1 MPTVSEAHEGRFAQ
15 DVTIGEHH
23 LRADEPLS
31 VGGQNSGPTP
41 YDLLVASLGACTAM
55 TIRMY
60 ADHQQWP
67 LEHVNVRL
75 KHEKVYARD
84 CAQCEN

>member
-1 MPTVSEAHEGRFAQ
+1 
-15 DVTIGEHH
+15 
-23 LRADEPLS
+23 
-31 VGGQNSGPTP
+31 
-41 YDLLVASLGACTAM
+41 
-55 TIRMY
+55 MY